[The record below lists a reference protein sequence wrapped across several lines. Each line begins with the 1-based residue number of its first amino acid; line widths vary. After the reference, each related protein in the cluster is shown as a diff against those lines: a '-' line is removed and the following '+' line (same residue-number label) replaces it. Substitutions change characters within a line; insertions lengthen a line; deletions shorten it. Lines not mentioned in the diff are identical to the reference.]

1 MYYTYFLYII
11 NIKLFFLILIGGIN
25 VLIFLSKK
33 GYLNDNLFF
42 ITLLETNIADCNK
55 TFNYVYINL

>member
-42 ITLLETNIADCNK
+42 ITLLETNITNCNK
-55 TFNYVYINL
+55 TFNDVYINL

>member
-11 NIKLFFLILIGGIN
+11 NIKLVFLILIGGIN

>member
-55 TFNYVYINL
+55 TFNDVYINL